1 LRYDR
6 LPNIAM
12 TRHALTR
19 IALTLFS
26 IFTTNHIG
34 AQTLRA
40 TFSPLANFAYQ
51 LDCVAGVSRSC
62 AGADDYRLLW
72 KQTFGIDAA
81 TSPDVQQWA
90 QLRKEFS
97 RQVQSSGED
106 PSPIPGSRLDLNK
119 RVLIAAFAAND
130 EPDYRSRLALL
141 LPDTLSTQS
150 DKVIRALYPPFLDW
164 WQSAGQAQG
173 KPTADGLIN
182 AIDTPTIQKHVTE
195 IVKIFGAPSA
205 AQAVATVHLMY
216 RPGLVESK
224 NTSGES
230 LGRES
235 VAEFFASG
243 DPSRAMPVMLHE
255 YAHFVFASSDVSRA
269 TALRDGILK
278 GSGDTGLPV
287 WTLFNEAIATALG
300 NGRVH
305 RSLATKEAFAAY
317 AARPAS
323 FYASPDVDA
332 AAKAIL
338 PLVDATVAANG
349 TVFDD
354 AFIRGYVQAVQAR
367 LGDAL
372 ATPAA
377 FMQNYTLI
385 VDSALGTG
393 PQGGAPWV
401 KQFSSSGR
409 WMYVMDCCDGKF
421 ADAVKANVGKK
432 VTVMAVTTA
441 QLPPLLPMLN
451 LSSTSREALG
461 TALSNPDAS
470 AAVLVSRDGVT
481 PPSIVVV
488 AQDAAAFGRAAEWVA
503 AMPVLKS
510 AVSSVR

>member
-1 LRYDR
+1 
-6 LPNIAM
+6 M
-12 TRHALTR
+12 TKRALTR

-26 IFTTNHIG
+26 IFTTDHVG

-72 KQTFGIDAA
+72 KQTFGIDPA
-81 TSPDVQQWA
+81 TSPDVLLWA

-119 RVLIAAFAAND
+119 RILIAAFAAKD
-130 EPDYRSRLALL
+130 EADYRSRLALL
-141 LPDTLSTQS
+141 LPDTLSTKS
-150 DKVIRALYPPFLDW
+150 DQVIRSLYPPFLKW
-164 WQSAGQAQG
+164 WQSTGYAAG
-173 KPTADGLIN
+173 KLNADKLIN
-182 AIDTPTIQKHVTE
+182 AVDTPLIQSHVTD
-195 IVKIFGAPSA
+195 IVKIFGTPPA

-216 RPGLVESK
+216 RPGLVESQ

-235 VAEFFASG
+235 VAEFFSSG

-255 YAHFVFASSDVSRA
+255 YAHFVFSSSDVPRA
-269 TALRDGILK
+269 ASFRDGIAK
-278 GSGDTGLPV
+278 SGGDTGLPM
-287 WTLFNEAIATALG
+287 WDLFNEAVATALG

-305 RSLATKEAFAAY
+305 RALVSKESFAAY
-317 AARPAS
+317 AAKGDS
-323 FYASPDVDA
+323 FYAVPDIDA

-338 PLVDATVAANG
+338 PLVDATIAAGG

-354 AFIRGYVQAVQAR
+354 AFAKGYVQAVRER

-372 ATPAA
+372 ATPAT
-377 FMQNYTLI
+377 FMRNYTLI
-385 VDSALGTG
+385 VDSALGSG
-393 PQGGAPWV
+393 PQGGAPWA

-409 WMYVMDCCDGKF
+409 WMYVMDCCDDKF
-421 ADAVKANVGKK
+421 ADAVKTNVGRKM
-432 VTVMAVTTA
+432 TVVALTPVH
-441 QLPPLLPMLN
+441 LPSLLNTLD
-451 LSSTSREALG
+451 LSPVNREALDK
-461 TALSNPDAS
+461 ALGSADARG
-470 AAVLVSRDGVT
+470 AVLVSRDGIT

-488 AQDAAAFGRAAEWVA
+488 VNDAAAFERAAAQVA
-503 AMPVLKS
+503 AMPALKA
-510 AVSSVR
+510 AVFSVQ